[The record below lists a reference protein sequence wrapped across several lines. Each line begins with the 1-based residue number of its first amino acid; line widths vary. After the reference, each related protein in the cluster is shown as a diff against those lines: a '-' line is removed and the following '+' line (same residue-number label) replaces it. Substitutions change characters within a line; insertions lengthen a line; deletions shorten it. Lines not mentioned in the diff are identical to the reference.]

1 MPFLYV
7 SYYFCHI
14 YYIFLFLCFF
24 LYSYFLCCI
33 FFSQSCSR
41 SLCYGILLFSLIVFI
56 YRSQVS
62 NYSPESV
69 YVCRI
74 RKFILVREDGG
85 CVFFCLGEKK
95 TVSRESLIFFL
106 AGDLELFLS
115 VVSMLLFFLISVFFC
130 CVHSLSS
137 VVLIIITMMIIR
149 FPAFG
154 IVQIL
159 VSTRKIFFAH
169 LKLNFLYFFSDR
181 KSIRLLIIVLLI
193 SQSFSLSISRNTH

>member
-1 MPFLYV
+1 MSLLFLVYWRDLFMPFLYV
-7 SYYFCHI
+7 SYILYIPFLAFFCI
-14 YYIFLFLCFF
+14 AIFLW
-24 LYSYFLCCI
+24 CI
-33 FFSQSCSR
+33 FFSHSCSR
-41 SLCYGILLFSLIVFI
+41 SLCYRILLFSLIVFI

-69 YVCRI
+69 YVWRI

-95 TVSRESLIFFL
+95 RFLVSRKFFFGGRSWIVFIGCFY
-106 AGDLELFLS
+106 AA
-115 VVSMLLFFLISVFFC
+115 VFLISVFFC

-169 LKLNFLYFFSDR
+169 LKLNFLYFFFFR
-181 KSIRLLIIVLLI
+181 
-193 SQSFSLSISRNTH
+193 